1 MRVGQSERELA
12 LAINRRTIN
21 EDLLSRVTWSPF
33 SVLMIPMAGLSRLNL
48 RVSVSNEHE
57 IEPSV
62 ESEED
67 HGSKDQTAIKMR
79 EHG

>member
-33 SVLMIPMAGLSRLNL
+33 SVLMIPIVGLSRLNF
-48 RVSVSNEHE
+48 RVSVSREHE
-57 IEPSV
+57 MEPSV
-62 ESEED
+62 ESVR
-67 HGSKDQTAIKMR
+67 TTR
-79 EHG
+79 L

>member
-33 SVLMIPMAGLSRLNL
+33 SVLMIPIAGLSRLNF
-48 RVSVSNEHE
+48 RVSVSREHE
-57 IEPSV
+57 MEPSV
-62 ESEED
+62 ESVR
-67 HGSKDQTAIKMR
+67 STR
-79 EHG
+79 L

>member
-1 MRVGQSERELA
+1 MRAGPSGVSTVGNKQG
-12 LAINRRTIN
+12 TIN
-21 EDLLSRVTWSPF
+21 GDLLSRVTWSPF

-62 ESEED
+62 ESGED